1 MAGVSACPVAVSV
14 QFFFSPPGSVT
25 IRYSTVLLRFH
36 RMRFHFRARVPL
48 FIPGGAA
55 ANRVRGGLGR
65 ILKTACPPDC
75 KAAETCP
82 IGQQCLYGHL
92 FEPPAAAGGPSG
104 YKDAPRPFVLR
115 PRALE
120 ERQAPAG
127 SILTLDIHLFDLDP
141 ARPGQLTSALA
152 RWARDGL
159 GPSFESAELAR
170 AEQIA
175 LDGSVDRVIFDGHE
189 PFAAGPALLVP
200 LAARPGAPIREL
212 TVDFLSPTELKGEEF
227 SARSPGFG
235 PLFGRALE
243 RVSTLARL
251 YNGEAPAVDF
261 RGLITEARTVAVAE
275 CSMRRLHRERV
286 SAHTG
291 DRHSLGGLVGRVR
304 YTGDELRPF
313 LPWLAAA
320 VWTGVGRQT
329 VWGKGEI
336 RIR

>member
-1 MAGVSACPVAVSV
+1 MHLY
-14 QFFFSPPGSVT
+14 FH
-25 IRYSTVLLRFH
+25 RLRFH
-36 RMRFHFRARVPL
+36 FLARVPL
-48 FIPGGAA
+48 YVPGGSA

-65 ILKTACPPDC
+65 ILKAACPPDC
-75 KAAETCP
+75 KATEACP
-82 IGQQCLYGHL
+82 VGRQCLYGHL

-120 ERQAPAG
+120 ERRTEAG

-141 ARPGQLTSALA
+141 ARPEQLTTALA
-152 RWARDGL
+152 KWALDGL
-159 GPSFESAELAR
+159 GPSFGSAELAL
-170 AEQIA
+170 AEQIG
-175 LDGSVDRVIFDGHE
+175 LDGSVSCVIFNGHRS
-189 PFAAGPALLVP
+189 FDSGPALMVP
-200 LAARPGAPIREL
+200 LAEQPGPPIREL
-212 TVDFLSPTELKGEEF
+212 TVEFLSPTELKGEEF

-251 YNGEAPAVDF
+251 YNGATPVVDF
-261 RGLITEARTVAVAE
+261 RGLIAAARTVSVAE
-275 CSMRRLHRERV
+275 ASMRPLHRERV

-313 LPWLAAA
+313 LPWLAAG

-336 RIR
+336 RVLPGPEGE